1 MIMKKTLVALSA
13 VALAALAN
21 AQVLQVQDAGLLT
34 FRYNGAYPTENG
46 TKQLRVLLDGK
57 VLRVLSGGG
66 QGWKSVEIP
75 VISAGAHTIRWDY
88 FTDGALFG
96 RSVEP
101 DASWVSDAA
110 YEPLET
116 YSEIGDFVE
125 QICRGKV
132 WIPGQVAGI
141 VDGYTERIEKNPA
154 DYKSV
159 LSRAAAKVL
168 TLVDNANLWAIV
180 RRFGYSPDF
189 QFNRLDGS
197 LSTFLAPLSNAVV
210 DKTMAEVLPTL
221 KSALADIRLV
231 PDGWNGSFLASAR
244 EYGLS
249 EDVFIDR
256 ADVLMVRAALEQVIA
271 SLELA
276 ASYDMAFDYDVAKNL
291 ALEVRDDGPAVVTIE
306 RILRDFPQVG
316 ACIRRPDL
324 LADAKV
330 DAKAALMT
338 LLAADAALASRTD
351 AQMHFFEY
359 DPADADKRDLA
370 RSHVRKLL
378 DSIDGTVRFEGAD
391 FREYAKG
398 VAVDDLAFDV
408 SLVPLFGGKVL
419 RNLLPPFNGNEPV
432 RTQFPDLTFAG
443 LLPDMTADKANA
455 LMKAHGIDVQVG
467 ELDPATVGVAS
478 TVRSAFAA
486 ETEKTGFCLESAELV
501 AALSA
506 VGTPYVQYFPDGVK
520 VELVGKKLVVADNA
534 KAGKLKLARKSTE
547 LDLAKCKFTDNM
559 SGLKLTYKQKTGKFT
574 GSFKVYNLEKG
585 KIKSYSVKVS
595 GKMDGTKG
603 QGTATLKKF
612 KLTVPFA
619 IR

>member
-1 MIMKKTLVALSA
+1 MKKVMIAASVALVATLASA
-13 VALAALAN
+13 EPLWVN
-21 AQVLQVQDAGLLT
+21 GMGLLS
-34 FRYNGAYPTENG
+34 FKYDGAYPTENG

-57 VLRVLSGGG
+57 SLRVLPAGDF
-66 QGWKSVEIP
+66 GWKSVEIP
-75 VISAGAHTIRWDY
+75 VISRGIHCISWDY
-88 FTDGALFG
+88 FTPGLVIVKSAEAD
-96 RSVEP
+96 E
-101 DASWVSDAA
+101 SWVSDATFA
-110 YEPLET
+110 PLEPA
-116 YSEIGDFVE
+116 SEISDFVRRV
-125 QICRGKV
+125 CSGKV
-132 WIPGQVAGI
+132 WIPGQVVGI
-141 VDGYTERIEKNPA
+141 VNGYTERIEKNPA

-330 DAKAALMT
+330 DAKAAFGS
-338 LLAADAALASRTD
+338 LLAADAALVARTD
-351 AQMHFFEY
+351 AKMHFFEY
-359 DPADADKRDLA
+359 DPVDAAEQA
-370 RSHVRKLL
+370 RARAYVRKLL

-585 KIKSYSVKVS
+585 KIKSYSVKVT

-619 IR
+619 IH